1 MFRRLNSLLRGV
13 MHDVGMAMVTL
24 LLAALIAS
32 GAQAQTTPVG
42 APVTLPATLSEVEFQ
57 ALLARLT
64 DQQVRDILIAE
75 FATRRAAE
83 TAASAGMA
91 GMMSSTRDIGD
102 TLSANAAALL
112 GKLPE
117 LGAGIGTI
125 PDRLGA
131 AGGVGLGLLALVIS
145 LGAGGAVRYLWRQ
158 RMTAQQTVVAQRN
171 IDKGSYGSV
180 RTILDAGFFLVL
192 ELSSVLAFAASA
204 LAALYLLF
212 HHPDIRLFASGYIAV
227 VTAVLIVRAMA
238 AFMFPRDWPMYRLV
252 ALNDTATRR
261 VHGVLTT
268 LAGLWM
274 FETVTADLM
283 AQFGAPDGTPSLWS
297 LLLGVVWITLALAG
311 TWGIYRATVDLL
323 PPPDDR
329 SVTAALTRNWAAITS
344 VLFLCVWAVFTLG
357 GLLNGNV
364 DVVAGKIFVT
374 YLTVMGFWV
383 GYRILV
389 HYLRA
394 QDMDDRVN
402 AAIGT
407 SARGLIF
414 AAGLITVLAIWRLDP
429 ETLAASGPAG
439 RNLRTIISV
448 LLTGIVGWAIWD
460 FIRTLID
467 VRVASET
474 RLSMPEGD
482 HDEVIGGEGATR
494 TATLL
499 PLLRATAM
507 VVIAMTCLFAV
518 LTSLGVNV
526 GPLIAG
532 AGVVGLA
539 VGFGAQTLVKDVVS
553 GIFFL
558 FDDAFRLNEYIDVG
572 GASGAVERIS
582 LRSITLRDSK
592 GPVLIIPYGEIKNVT
607 NFGRDWG
614 IMKLKFTLPFDT
626 DIEQVRKIF
635 KRIGQEMLADPE
647 LGPYFIEPFKSQ
659 GVAEFNDYG
668 VVVRA
673 KFTHKPGKQ
682 FEIRKRAFTRV
693 KEEFDKAGIQFARRE
708 VKVNLGEGRAGLSE
722 DQARHVAAAAAE
734 TLAQSDRDAVAKGQ
748 AAGPA

>member
-1 MFRRLNSLLRGV
+1 MFKRSNPRLCG
-13 MHDVGMAMVTL
+13 L
-24 LLAALIAS
+24 LLALGLTLIALLPAT
-32 GAQAQTTPVG
+32 GVQAQTAQ
-42 APVTLPATLSEVEFQ
+42 APGSTVTLPATLTEAEFQ
-57 ALLARLT
+57 VLLARLS
-64 DQQVRDILIAE
+64 DEQVRDILITE

-83 TAASAGMA
+83 AASSAGMA

-102 TLSANAAALL
+102 TLTANAAALL
-112 GKLPE
+112 AKLPE
-117 LGAGIGTI
+117 LGAGIGAI
-125 PDRLGA
+125 PARLAA
-131 AGGVGLGLLALVIS
+131 AGGVGLGLLALMVS
-145 LGAGGAVRYLWRQ
+145 VVAGGAVRYFWRQ
-158 RMTAQQTVVAQRN
+158 RISTQQAVVAQRN

-180 RTILDAGFFLVL
+180 RTILDAGFFLLL
-192 ELSSVLAFAASA
+192 ELSGVLAFAVTAMA
-204 LAALYLLF
+204 TLYLLF

-227 VTAVLIVRAMA
+227 VTVVMIVRAA
-238 AFMFPRDWPMYRLV
+238 AEFMFPRDWPIYRLV
-252 ALNDTATRR
+252 ALSDTATAR
-261 VHGVLTT
+261 VHGVLAA

-283 AQFGAPDGTPSLWS
+283 AQFGAPEGTPNLWT

-311 TWGIYRATVDLL
+311 TWWVYRATVDLL

-329 SVTAALTRNWAAITS
+329 SVMAALTRNWAAITS

-357 GLLNGNV
+357 GLINGNV

-374 YLTVMGFWV
+374 YLTVVGFWI

-394 QDMDDRVN
+394 QDMDDRVR

-407 SARGLIF
+407 SARGLII
-414 AAGLITVLAIWRLDP
+414 AAGLISVLAIWRLDP

-439 RNLRTIISV
+439 RNLRTVISV
-448 LLTGIVGWAIWD
+448 VLTAIVGWAIWD
-460 FIRTLID
+460 FIRTIID

-474 RLSMPEGD
+474 RPGMPEGD
-482 HDEVIGGEGATR
+482 RDEVIGGEAATR

-499 PLLRATAM
+499 PLLRATAL
-507 VVIAMTCLFAV
+507 VVIAMTCLFAI

-635 KRIGQEMLADPE
+635 KRIGQEMLVDPE

-708 VKVNLGEGRAGLSE
+708 VKVNLGEGGASLTD
-722 DQARHVAAAAAE
+722 DQARRVAAAAAE
-734 TLAQSDRDAVAKGQ
+734 TVAQADADMAAK
-748 AAGPA
+748 AAGAAV